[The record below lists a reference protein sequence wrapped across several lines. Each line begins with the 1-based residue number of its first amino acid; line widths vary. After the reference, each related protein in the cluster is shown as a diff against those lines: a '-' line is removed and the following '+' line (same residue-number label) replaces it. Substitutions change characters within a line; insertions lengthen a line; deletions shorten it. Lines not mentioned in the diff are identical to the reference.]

1 MMNPYRLV
9 CVSKLLFFNVFSM
22 GEIWNQPTIVSVSY
36 LNPIHSKSVLW
47 LLTKCLVINWDPTWS
62 NTTGCCCHSHYWFCL
77 GLNRRFWDPSHC
89 TVLCRV
95 CSNHHPAVLHENRV
109 KTVLTCGA
117 FVSCHRVTGT
127 GQNNCDWKQDLCIPE
142 PIRRFFRSR
151 SSRSGENRPVTWVRQ
166 NRVESME
173 ATPQGALWNQT

>member
-1 MMNPYRLV
+1 MFFQNLV
-9 CVSKLLFFNVFSM
+9 SM

-117 FVSCHRVTGT
+117 LHLFLATELQELGRTTVIGNKTCASRNRFAAFS
-127 GQNNCDWKQDLCIPE
+127 GQDPQEAAKTDQSLEFDRTE
-142 PIRRFFRSR
+142 
-151 SSRSGENRPVTWVRQ
+151 SSRWKRLHKVHYEIKHK
-166 NRVESME
+166 
-173 ATPQGALWNQT
+173 